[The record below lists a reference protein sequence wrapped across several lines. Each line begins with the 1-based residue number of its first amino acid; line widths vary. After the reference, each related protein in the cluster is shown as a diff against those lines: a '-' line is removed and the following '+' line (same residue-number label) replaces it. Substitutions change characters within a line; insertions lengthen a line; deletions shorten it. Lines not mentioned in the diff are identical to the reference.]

1 MVDLSVVNKF
11 VSIAT
16 SDTIGADARI
26 SIARNAA
33 GTEEVRAT
41 ETTALSRLK
50 ERTFRSDAD
59 AATNR
64 AARQELVNTLTGL
77 FKVQDADHLP
87 PAVRAAFVKGEVV
100 CDRPLTQRRV
110 SAVMTAAIR
119 ELGYKDIAGFETR
132 MKMKAHLDALF
143 GRGKAA
149 EPEEAAEPEDP
160 EEAEKKAAL
169 ALTDDEMDSD
179 FDEHIVELS
188 ENGGFADLGFTKEEL
203 QAYYADWKADIY
215 AASAQK
221 AQELAT
227 AAREQSPAL
236 IKLENIYGNQK
247 EAARV
252 VNNAYGLMAML
263 RLARHSGEQNDLRG
277 QIHDA
282 VKSALECVEKGSPKD
297 SAVKKAAAFLR
308 GVKMP
313 PACTTDEMIKSITY
327 NGIADGYKKMTAA
340 VKKNID
346 TFMRGEANSLRG
358 DGKSAVGAFVA
369 AQLPLV
375 KERMLA
381 LLQKLNPMGDDI
393 LDLSKSPEN
402 VRTLYN
408 CATGLSDA
416 EFAKVDA
423 RMSLQDM
430 IEMINNRAGVLEDG
444 LQV

>member
-33 GTEEVRAT
+33 GAEEVRAT

-77 FKVQDADHLP
+77 FKVQDTDHLP

-119 ELGYKDIAGFETR
+119 ELGYEDMAGFETR

-143 GRGKAA
+143 GRGNAA
-149 EPEEAAEPEDP
+149 EAEEPADSEEAK
-160 EEAEKKAAL
+160 KKAAL

-203 QAYYADWKADIY
+203 QSYYADWKADTY

-263 RLARHSGEQNDLRG
+263 RIARHSGGQNDLRG

-282 VKSALECVEKGSPKD
+282 VKSALECVEQGSPKD

-308 GVKMP
+308 GVKIP
-313 PACTTDEMIKSITY
+313 PACTTDEMIRSITY

-346 TFMRGEANSLRG
+346 TFMRGEEKSLRG
-358 DGKSAVGAFVA
+358 DGKSAAGAFVA
-369 AQLPLV
+369 GQFPLV

-408 CATGLSDA
+408 CATSLTDA

-430 IEMINNRAGVLEDG
+430 IEMIDKRSGAQEDG
-444 LQV
+444 LLV